1 MTDLTKLRQAVEH
14 QLGGLTATS
23 VMMNEIR
30 KKASDKSVKPVTFAW
45 RKPVMAIALCAACAI
60 LALVFLPKPSDSEN
74 KPIVLTPEKSLTQS
88 HHAGEVVEKT
98 EDEVHEAVSLVGQV
112 SLQTGSDSMQNTLF
126 DGRLDGDFS
135 MLIVNGKVY
144 RLLTSPKSVER
155 EDFGKY
161 VDTVDEYNTT
171 PSLATGNCVSNVLQI
186 GEGIYQT
193 SDAIRGMVVAECNDT
208 PRLWQRAC
216 YAGRAI
222 QNGETIIDTLCDP
235 DQVESIEWLN
245 HGSVSGKDAQQL
257 FALLSKSD
265 YIDANAYSGDSVLIH
280 MKNGFMLQLFM
291 NGDTLCSCGTWNSTA
306 FTEALHQLLP

>member
-1 MTDLTKLRQAVEH
+1 MTDLSKLRQAVEH

-30 KKASDKSVKPVTFAW
+30 KKASDKSVKPATFAW
-45 RKPVMAIALCAACAI
+45 RKPVTAIALCAVCA
-60 LALVFLPKPSDSEN
+60 LLVFVLLPKPSDSEN
-74 KPIVLTPEKSLTQS
+74 KSIVLTPEKSLTQS
-88 HHAGEVVEKT
+88 HHAGEAAEKT
-98 EDEVHEAVSLVGQV
+98 EGETSSTVSLVGQV
-112 SLQTGSDSMQNTLF
+112 SLQTGSDPMQNTLF

-144 RLLTSPKSVER
+144 RLLTSPKSVAH

-161 VDTVDEYNTT
+161 IDAVDEYNTT

-193 SDAIRGMVVAECNDT
+193 SDAIPGLIVAECNGI

-216 YAGRAI
+216 YAGKAI
-222 QNGETIIDTLCDP
+222 KNGETLTDTLCAA

-245 HGSVSGKDAQQL
+245 HGCVSDEDAQQL
-257 FALLSKSD
+257 FALLSISD

-280 MKNGFMLQLFM
+280 MKNGFMLQLLM

-306 FTEALHQLLP
+306 FTEALHQMLP